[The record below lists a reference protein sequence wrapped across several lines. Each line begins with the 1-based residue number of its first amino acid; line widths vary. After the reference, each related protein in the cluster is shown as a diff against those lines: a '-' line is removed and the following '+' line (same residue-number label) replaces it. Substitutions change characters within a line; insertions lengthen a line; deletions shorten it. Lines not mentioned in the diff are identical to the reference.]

1 METSILSGLE
11 ASKALYS
18 SLESRISHLKDRGI
32 VPGLAAV
39 LVGNNPASEIY
50 VKNKTKKFES
60 LGLKTDVFR
69 LEETVSEDE
78 LLSLIIKLNTDSE
91 FHGILVQLPLPK
103 HIDSEKVL
111 NAIIPTKDV
120 DGFHPENAG
129 LLSIGKP
136 RFVPCTPKGIMFIL
150 RHFNI
155 DLNGKHVVVI
165 GRSNIVG
172 RPISILASL
181 KELGNATVTLCHS
194 GTKDLKYFSKQADVL
209 VAALGSPEFVDSSY
223 IKEGACLVDVGINR
237 IEIDGKS
244 KIVGDVNQDSVT
256 GIASSL
262 TPVPK
267 GVGPMTIAM
276 LVENTVLSAELL
288 LNWFLLAGDIMY
300 KKLLFIILPFLLF
313 SCTSN
318 VDEAEV
324 KKARQFFESVFQD
337 SVLDSPEFQASLGY
351 KSNYD
356 KWDDITW
363 QASRQRAY
371 RAKDDLDYLE
381 KNIYFDKLD

>member
-78 LLSLIIKLNTDSE
+78 LLSLISKLNTDSE

-136 RFVPCTPKGIMFIL
+136 RFVPCTPKCIMFIL
-150 RHFNI
+150 KHFNI

-256 GIASSL
+256 GKASSL

-288 LNWFLLAGDIMY
+288 LN
-300 KKLLFIILPFLLF
+300 
-313 SCTSN
+313 
-318 VDEAEV
+318 
-324 KKARQFFESVFQD
+324 
-337 SVLDSPEFQASLGY
+337 
-351 KSNYD
+351 
-356 KWDDITW
+356 
-363 QASRQRAY
+363 
-371 RAKDDLDYLE
+371 
-381 KNIYFDKLD
+381 

>member
-1 METSILSGLE
+1 METSILSGLD

-78 LLSLIIKLNTDSE
+78 LLSLISKLNTDSE

-150 RHFNI
+150 KHFNI

-209 VAALGSPEFVDSSY
+209 IAALGSPEFVDSSY

-237 IEIDGKS
+237 IDLDGKS

-276 LVENTVLSAELL
+276 LVENTVL
-288 LNWFLLAGDIMY
+288 
-300 KKLLFIILPFLLF
+300 
-313 SCTSN
+313 
-318 VDEAEV
+318 
-324 KKARQFFESVFQD
+324 
-337 SVLDSPEFQASLGY
+337 
-351 KSNYD
+351 
-356 KWDDITW
+356 
-363 QASRQRAY
+363 
-371 RAKDDLDYLE
+371 
-381 KNIYFDKLD
+381 

>member
-18 SLESRISHLKDRGI
+18 SLESRISDLKDHGI
-32 VPGLAAV
+32 IPGLAAV

-69 LEETVSEDE
+69 LEEKVSEDE
-78 LLSLIIKLNTDSE
+78 LLSLISRLNNDAD

-136 RFVPCTPKGIMFIL
+136 RFIPCTPKGIMFIL
-150 RHFNI
+150 KHFNI

-165 GRSNIVG
+165 GRRNIVG

-194 GTKDLKYFSKQADVL
+194 GTKDLKFFSKQADIL
-209 VAALGSPEFVDSSY
+209 VAALGSPQFVDSSY

-237 IEIDGKS
+237 IEVDGKS

-267 GVGPMTIAM
+267 GIGPMTIAM

-288 LNWFLLAGDIMY
+288 LN
-300 KKLLFIILPFLLF
+300 
-313 SCTSN
+313 
-318 VDEAEV
+318 
-324 KKARQFFESVFQD
+324 
-337 SVLDSPEFQASLGY
+337 
-351 KSNYD
+351 
-356 KWDDITW
+356 
-363 QASRQRAY
+363 
-371 RAKDDLDYLE
+371 
-381 KNIYFDKLD
+381 

>member
-1 METSILSGLE
+1 VNTSILSGVE
-11 ASKALYS
+11 ASKALYN
-18 SLESRISHLKDRGI
+18 SLEDRIAILKKQSI
-32 VPGLAAV
+32 IPGLAAV

-50 VKNKTKKFES
+50 VRNKTKKFEA
-60 LGLKTDVFR
+60 LGLKTDLFR
-69 LEETVSEDE
+69 LDENVSEEE
-78 LLSLIIKLNTDSE
+78 LLSLIDKLNTDSE

-111 NAIIPTKDV
+111 NAIVPTKDV

-136 RFVPCTPKGIMFIL
+136 RFIPCTPKGMMFIL
-150 RHFNI
+150 KHFNI

-194 GTKDLKYFSKQADVL
+194 GTKDLKYFSKQADIL
-209 VAALGSPEFVDSSY
+209 VAALGLPQFVDSSY
-223 IKEGACLVDVGINR
+223 IKKGACLIDVGINR
-237 IEIDGKS
+237 IEVDGKS
-244 KIVGDVNQDSVT
+244 KIVGDIDQESVM
-256 GIASSL
+256 GIADSL

-288 LNWFLLAGDIMY
+288 LN
-300 KKLLFIILPFLLF
+300 
-313 SCTSN
+313 
-318 VDEAEV
+318 
-324 KKARQFFESVFQD
+324 
-337 SVLDSPEFQASLGY
+337 
-351 KSNYD
+351 
-356 KWDDITW
+356 
-363 QASRQRAY
+363 
-371 RAKDDLDYLE
+371 
-381 KNIYFDKLD
+381 

>member
-18 SLESRISHLKDRGI
+18 SLESRINHLKDRGI

-78 LLSLIIKLNTDSE
+78 LLSLISKLNTDSE

-150 RHFNI
+150 KHFNI

-288 LNWFLLAGDIMY
+288 LN
-300 KKLLFIILPFLLF
+300 
-313 SCTSN
+313 
-318 VDEAEV
+318 
-324 KKARQFFESVFQD
+324 
-337 SVLDSPEFQASLGY
+337 
-351 KSNYD
+351 
-356 KWDDITW
+356 
-363 QASRQRAY
+363 
-371 RAKDDLDYLE
+371 
-381 KNIYFDKLD
+381 

>member
-18 SLESRISHLKDRGI
+18 SLEDRIAELKKHDI

-39 LVGNNPASEIY
+39 LVGSNPASEIY
-50 VKNKTKKFES
+50 VRNKTKKFEA
-60 LGLKTDVFR
+60 LGLKTELYR
-69 LEETVSEDE
+69 LDENVSEQE
-78 LLSLIIKLNTDSE
+78 LLSLIDKLNSDSE

-111 NAIIPTKDV
+111 NAIAPTKDV

-136 RFVPCTPKGIMFIL
+136 RFIPCTPKGMMYIL
-150 RHFNI
+150 KHFNI

-194 GTKDLKYFSKQADVL
+194 GTKDLKCYSKQADVL
-209 VAALGSPEFVDSSY
+209 VAALGSPEFVDASY
-223 IKEGACLVDVGINR
+223 IKEGACLLDVGINR
-237 IEIDGKS
+237 IERDGKS
-244 KIVGDVNQDSVT
+244 KIVGDVNQESVM

-288 LNWFLLAGDIMY
+288 LN
-300 KKLLFIILPFLLF
+300 
-313 SCTSN
+313 
-318 VDEAEV
+318 
-324 KKARQFFESVFQD
+324 
-337 SVLDSPEFQASLGY
+337 
-351 KSNYD
+351 
-356 KWDDITW
+356 
-363 QASRQRAY
+363 
-371 RAKDDLDYLE
+371 
-381 KNIYFDKLD
+381 

>member
-18 SLESRISHLKDRGI
+18 SLESRISDLKDHGI
-32 VPGLAAV
+32 IPGLAAV

-69 LEETVSEDE
+69 LEKKVSEDD
-78 LLSLIIKLNTDSE
+78 LLSLISRLNNDAD

-136 RFVPCTPKGIMFIL
+136 RFIPCTPKGIMFIL
-150 RHFNI
+150 KHFNI

-194 GTKDLKYFSKQADVL
+194 GTKDLKYFSKQADIL
-209 VAALGSPEFVDSSY
+209 VAALGSPQFVDSSY

-237 IEIDGKS
+237 IEVDGKS

-267 GVGPMTIAM
+267 GIGPMTIAM

-288 LNWFLLAGDIMY
+288 LN
-300 KKLLFIILPFLLF
+300 
-313 SCTSN
+313 
-318 VDEAEV
+318 
-324 KKARQFFESVFQD
+324 
-337 SVLDSPEFQASLGY
+337 
-351 KSNYD
+351 
-356 KWDDITW
+356 
-363 QASRQRAY
+363 
-371 RAKDDLDYLE
+371 
-381 KNIYFDKLD
+381 

>member
-18 SLESRISHLKDRGI
+18 CLESRISDLKNHGI
-32 VPGLAAV
+32 IPGLAAV

-69 LEETVSEDE
+69 LEEKVSEDE
-78 LLSLIIKLNTDSE
+78 LLSLIARLNNDAD

-136 RFVPCTPKGIMFIL
+136 RFIPCTPKGIMFIL
-150 RHFNI
+150 KHFNI

-194 GTKDLKYFSKQADVL
+194 GTKDLKYFSKQADIL
-209 VAALGSPEFVDSSY
+209 VAALGSPQFVDSSY

-237 IEIDGKS
+237 IEVDGKS

-256 GIASSL
+256 GVASSL

-267 GVGPMTIAM
+267 GIGPMTIAM

-288 LNWFLLAGDIMY
+288 LN
-300 KKLLFIILPFLLF
+300 
-313 SCTSN
+313 
-318 VDEAEV
+318 
-324 KKARQFFESVFQD
+324 
-337 SVLDSPEFQASLGY
+337 
-351 KSNYD
+351 
-356 KWDDITW
+356 
-363 QASRQRAY
+363 
-371 RAKDDLDYLE
+371 
-381 KNIYFDKLD
+381 

>member
-1 METSILSGLE
+1 MQTSILSGLE

-18 SLESRISHLKDRGI
+18 SLESRISHLKDHGI

-78 LLSLIIKLNTDSE
+78 LLSLISELNTDSE

-150 RHFNI
+150 KHFNI

-194 GTKDLKYFSKQADVL
+194 GTKDLKYFSTQADVL

-256 GIASSL
+256 GKASSL

-288 LNWFLLAGDIMY
+288 LN
-300 KKLLFIILPFLLF
+300 
-313 SCTSN
+313 
-318 VDEAEV
+318 
-324 KKARQFFESVFQD
+324 
-337 SVLDSPEFQASLGY
+337 
-351 KSNYD
+351 
-356 KWDDITW
+356 
-363 QASRQRAY
+363 
-371 RAKDDLDYLE
+371 
-381 KNIYFDKLD
+381 

>member
-18 SLESRISHLKDRGI
+18 SLESRISDLKDHGI
-32 VPGLAAV
+32 IPGLAAV

-69 LEETVSEDE
+69 LEEKVSEDE
-78 LLSLIIKLNTDSE
+78 LLSQIARLNNDAD

-136 RFVPCTPKGIMFIL
+136 RFIPCTPKGIMFIL
-150 RHFNI
+150 KHFNI

-194 GTKDLKYFSKQADVL
+194 GTKDLKYFSKQADIL
-209 VAALGSPEFVDSSY
+209 VAALGSPQFVDSSY

-237 IEIDGKS
+237 IEVDGKS

-288 LNWFLLAGDIMY
+288 LN
-300 KKLLFIILPFLLF
+300 
-313 SCTSN
+313 
-318 VDEAEV
+318 
-324 KKARQFFESVFQD
+324 
-337 SVLDSPEFQASLGY
+337 
-351 KSNYD
+351 
-356 KWDDITW
+356 
-363 QASRQRAY
+363 
-371 RAKDDLDYLE
+371 
-381 KNIYFDKLD
+381 

>member
-18 SLESRISHLKDRGI
+18 SLESRISDLKDHGI
-32 VPGLAAV
+32 IPGLAAV

-69 LEETVSEDE
+69 LEEKVSEDE
-78 LLSLIIKLNTDSE
+78 LLSLIARLNNDTD
-91 FHGILVQLPLPK
+91 FLGILVQLPLPK

-136 RFVPCTPKGIMFIL
+136 RFIPCTPKGIMFIL
-150 RHFNI
+150 KHFNI

-194 GTKDLKYFSKQADVL
+194 GTKDLKFFSKQADIL
-209 VAALGSPEFVDSSY
+209 VAALGSPQFVDSSY

-237 IEIDGKS
+237 IEVDGKS

-267 GVGPMTIAM
+267 GIGPMTIAM

-288 LNWFLLAGDIMY
+288 LN
-300 KKLLFIILPFLLF
+300 
-313 SCTSN
+313 
-318 VDEAEV
+318 
-324 KKARQFFESVFQD
+324 
-337 SVLDSPEFQASLGY
+337 
-351 KSNYD
+351 
-356 KWDDITW
+356 
-363 QASRQRAY
+363 
-371 RAKDDLDYLE
+371 
-381 KNIYFDKLD
+381 

>member
-18 SLESRISHLKDRGI
+18 NLESRISDLKDHGI
-32 VPGLAAV
+32 IPGLAAV

-69 LEETVSEDE
+69 LEEKVSEDE
-78 LLSLIIKLNTDSE
+78 LLSLISRLNNDAD

-237 IEIDGKS
+237 IEVGGKS

-288 LNWFLLAGDIMY
+288 LN
-300 KKLLFIILPFLLF
+300 
-313 SCTSN
+313 
-318 VDEAEV
+318 
-324 KKARQFFESVFQD
+324 
-337 SVLDSPEFQASLGY
+337 
-351 KSNYD
+351 
-356 KWDDITW
+356 
-363 QASRQRAY
+363 
-371 RAKDDLDYLE
+371 
-381 KNIYFDKLD
+381 

>member
-78 LLSLIIKLNTDSE
+78 LLSLISKLNTDSE

-150 RHFNI
+150 KHFNI

-237 IEIDGKS
+237 IEVDGKS

-267 GVGPMTIAM
+267 GIGPMTIAM

-288 LNWFLLAGDIMY
+288 LN
-300 KKLLFIILPFLLF
+300 
-313 SCTSN
+313 
-318 VDEAEV
+318 
-324 KKARQFFESVFQD
+324 
-337 SVLDSPEFQASLGY
+337 
-351 KSNYD
+351 
-356 KWDDITW
+356 
-363 QASRQRAY
+363 
-371 RAKDDLDYLE
+371 
-381 KNIYFDKLD
+381 

>member
-18 SLESRISHLKDRGI
+18 SLESRISDLKDHGI
-32 VPGLAAV
+32 IPGLAAV

-69 LEETVSEDE
+69 LEEKVSEDE
-78 LLSLIIKLNTDSE
+78 LLSLINRLNNDAD

-136 RFVPCTPKGIMFIL
+136 RFIPCTPKGIMFIL
-150 RHFNI
+150 KHFNI

-209 VAALGSPEFVDSSY
+209 VAALGSPQFVDSSY

-237 IEIDGKS
+237 IEVDGKS

-267 GVGPMTIAM
+267 GIGPMTIAM

-288 LNWFLLAGDIMY
+288 LN
-300 KKLLFIILPFLLF
+300 
-313 SCTSN
+313 
-318 VDEAEV
+318 
-324 KKARQFFESVFQD
+324 
-337 SVLDSPEFQASLGY
+337 
-351 KSNYD
+351 
-356 KWDDITW
+356 
-363 QASRQRAY
+363 
-371 RAKDDLDYLE
+371 
-381 KNIYFDKLD
+381 

>member
-78 LLSLIIKLNTDSE
+78 LLSLISKLNTDSE

-150 RHFNI
+150 KHFNI

-181 KELGNATVTLCHS
+181 KDLGNATVTLCHS

-288 LNWFLLAGDIMY
+288 LN
-300 KKLLFIILPFLLF
+300 
-313 SCTSN
+313 
-318 VDEAEV
+318 
-324 KKARQFFESVFQD
+324 
-337 SVLDSPEFQASLGY
+337 
-351 KSNYD
+351 
-356 KWDDITW
+356 
-363 QASRQRAY
+363 
-371 RAKDDLDYLE
+371 
-381 KNIYFDKLD
+381 

>member
-18 SLESRISHLKDRGI
+18 SLESRISDLKDHGI
-32 VPGLAAV
+32 IPGLAAV

-69 LEETVSEDE
+69 LEEKVSEDE
-78 LLSLIIKLNTDSE
+78 LLSLIARLNNDTD

-136 RFVPCTPKGIMFIL
+136 RFIPCTPKGIMFIL
-150 RHFNI
+150 KHFNI

-194 GTKDLKYFSKQADVL
+194 GTKDLKFFSKQADIL
-209 VAALGSPEFVDSSY
+209 VAALGSPQFVDSSY

-237 IEIDGKS
+237 IEVDGKS

-267 GVGPMTIAM
+267 GIGPMTIAM
-276 LVENTVLSAELL
+276 LVENSVLSAELL
-288 LNWFLLAGDIMY
+288 LN
-300 KKLLFIILPFLLF
+300 
-313 SCTSN
+313 
-318 VDEAEV
+318 
-324 KKARQFFESVFQD
+324 
-337 SVLDSPEFQASLGY
+337 
-351 KSNYD
+351 
-356 KWDDITW
+356 
-363 QASRQRAY
+363 
-371 RAKDDLDYLE
+371 
-381 KNIYFDKLD
+381 

>member
-18 SLESRISHLKDRGI
+18 SLESRISDLKDHGI
-32 VPGLAAV
+32 IPGLAAV

-69 LEETVSEDE
+69 LEEKVSEDE
-78 LLSLIIKLNTDSE
+78 LLSLIARLNNCAD

-136 RFVPCTPKGIMFIL
+136 RFIPCTPKGIMFIL
-150 RHFNI
+150 KHFNI

-194 GTKDLKYFSKQADVL
+194 GTKDLKFFSKQADIL
-209 VAALGSPEFVDSSY
+209 VAALGSPQFVDSSY

-237 IEIDGKS
+237 IEVDGKS
-244 KIVGDVNQDSVT
+244 KIVGDVNRDSVT
-256 GIASSL
+256 GIARSL

-267 GVGPMTIAM
+267 GIGPMTIAM

-288 LNWFLLAGDIMY
+288 LN
-300 KKLLFIILPFLLF
+300 
-313 SCTSN
+313 
-318 VDEAEV
+318 
-324 KKARQFFESVFQD
+324 
-337 SVLDSPEFQASLGY
+337 
-351 KSNYD
+351 
-356 KWDDITW
+356 
-363 QASRQRAY
+363 
-371 RAKDDLDYLE
+371 
-381 KNIYFDKLD
+381 

>member
-18 SLESRISHLKDRGI
+18 SLEDRINHLKQHGI

-39 LVGNNPASEIY
+39 LVGSNPASEIY

-78 LLSLIIKLNTDSE
+78 LLSLISKLNNDSE

-103 HIDSEKVL
+103 HINSEKVL
-111 NAIIPTKDV
+111 NSIIPTKDV

-150 RHFNI
+150 KHFNI

-194 GTKDLKYFSKQADVL
+194 GTKDLKYFSNQADVL

-288 LNWFLLAGDIMY
+288 LN
-300 KKLLFIILPFLLF
+300 
-313 SCTSN
+313 
-318 VDEAEV
+318 
-324 KKARQFFESVFQD
+324 
-337 SVLDSPEFQASLGY
+337 
-351 KSNYD
+351 
-356 KWDDITW
+356 
-363 QASRQRAY
+363 
-371 RAKDDLDYLE
+371 
-381 KNIYFDKLD
+381 

>member
-18 SLESRISHLKDRGI
+18 SLESRISDLKDHGI
-32 VPGLAAV
+32 IPGLAAV

-69 LEETVSEDE
+69 LEEKVLEDE
-78 LLSLIIKLNTDSE
+78 LLSLIARLNNDAD

-136 RFVPCTPKGIMFIL
+136 RFIPCTPKGIMFIL
-150 RHFNI
+150 KHFNI

-172 RPISILASL
+172 RPIPILASL

-194 GTKDLKYFSKQADVL
+194 GTKDLKFFSKQADIL
-209 VAALGSPEFVDSSY
+209 VAALGSPQFVDSSY

-237 IEIDGKS
+237 IEVDGKS

-267 GVGPMTIAM
+267 GIGPMTIAM

-288 LNWFLLAGDIMY
+288 LN
-300 KKLLFIILPFLLF
+300 
-313 SCTSN
+313 
-318 VDEAEV
+318 
-324 KKARQFFESVFQD
+324 
-337 SVLDSPEFQASLGY
+337 
-351 KSNYD
+351 
-356 KWDDITW
+356 
-363 QASRQRAY
+363 
-371 RAKDDLDYLE
+371 
-381 KNIYFDKLD
+381 

>member
-1 METSILSGLE
+1 METVILSGIE

-18 SLESRISHLKDRGI
+18 SLEDRISRLKNHGI
-32 VPGLAAV
+32 TPGLAAV

-50 VKNKTKKFES
+50 VKNKTKKFEA
-60 LGLKTDVFR
+60 LGLKTDLFR
-69 LEETVSEDE
+69 LNEDVSEHE
-78 LLSLIIKLNTDSE
+78 LLSLIDKLNSDDE

-136 RFVPCTPKGIMFIL
+136 RFIPCTPKGMMFIL
-150 RHFNI
+150 KHFNI

-194 GTKDLKYFSKQADVL
+194 GTKDLKYHSKQADVL
-209 VAALGSPEFVDSSY
+209 VAALGSPEFVDASY
-223 IKEGACLVDVGINR
+223 IKEGACILDVGINR
-237 IEIDGKS
+237 IERDGKS
-244 KIVGDVNQDSVT
+244 KIVGDVNQESVT

-288 LNWFLLAGDIMY
+288 LN
-300 KKLLFIILPFLLF
+300 
-313 SCTSN
+313 
-318 VDEAEV
+318 
-324 KKARQFFESVFQD
+324 
-337 SVLDSPEFQASLGY
+337 
-351 KSNYD
+351 
-356 KWDDITW
+356 
-363 QASRQRAY
+363 
-371 RAKDDLDYLE
+371 
-381 KNIYFDKLD
+381 

>member
-78 LLSLIIKLNTDSE
+78 LLSLISKLNTDSE

-103 HIDSEKVL
+103 HINSEKVL

-150 RHFNI
+150 KHFNI

-209 VAALGSPEFVDSSY
+209 VAALGSPEFVNSSY

-288 LNWFLLAGDIMY
+288 LN
-300 KKLLFIILPFLLF
+300 
-313 SCTSN
+313 
-318 VDEAEV
+318 
-324 KKARQFFESVFQD
+324 
-337 SVLDSPEFQASLGY
+337 
-351 KSNYD
+351 
-356 KWDDITW
+356 
-363 QASRQRAY
+363 
-371 RAKDDLDYLE
+371 
-381 KNIYFDKLD
+381 

>member
-1 METSILSGLE
+1 METSILSGIE

-18 SLESRISHLKDRGI
+18 SLEGRISHLKDHGI
-32 VPGLAAV
+32 TPGLAAV

-60 LGLKTDVFR
+60 LGLKTNLFR
-69 LEETVSEDE
+69 LNEDVSEKE
-78 LLSLIIKLNTDSE
+78 LLSLIEKLNSDDE

-136 RFVPCTPKGIMFIL
+136 RFIPCTPKGMMFIL
-150 RHFNI
+150 KHFNI

-194 GTKDLKYFSKQADVL
+194 GTKDLKYHSKQADVL
-209 VAALGSPEFVDSSY
+209 VAALGSPEFVDASY
-223 IKEGACLVDVGINR
+223 IKEGVCILDVGINR
-237 IEIDGKS
+237 IEKDGKS
-244 KIVGDVNQDSVT
+244 KIVGDVNQESVS
-256 GIASSL
+256 GLASSL

-288 LNWFLLAGDIMY
+288 LN
-300 KKLLFIILPFLLF
+300 
-313 SCTSN
+313 
-318 VDEAEV
+318 
-324 KKARQFFESVFQD
+324 
-337 SVLDSPEFQASLGY
+337 
-351 KSNYD
+351 
-356 KWDDITW
+356 
-363 QASRQRAY
+363 
-371 RAKDDLDYLE
+371 
-381 KNIYFDKLD
+381 

>member
-18 SLESRISHLKDRGI
+18 SLESRISDLKDHGI
-32 VPGLAAV
+32 IPGLAAV

-69 LEETVSEDE
+69 LEEKVSEDE
-78 LLSLIIKLNTDSE
+78 LLSLIARLNNDAD

-136 RFVPCTPKGIMFIL
+136 RFIPCTPKGIMFIL
-150 RHFNI
+150 KHFNI

-194 GTKDLKYFSKQADVL
+194 GTKDLKYFSKQADIL
-209 VAALGSPEFVDSSY
+209 VAALGSPQFVNSSY

-237 IEIDGKS
+237 IEVDGKS

-256 GIASSL
+256 GVASSL

-267 GVGPMTIAM
+267 GIGPMTIAM

-288 LNWFLLAGDIMY
+288 LN
-300 KKLLFIILPFLLF
+300 
-313 SCTSN
+313 
-318 VDEAEV
+318 
-324 KKARQFFESVFQD
+324 
-337 SVLDSPEFQASLGY
+337 
-351 KSNYD
+351 
-356 KWDDITW
+356 
-363 QASRQRAY
+363 
-371 RAKDDLDYLE
+371 
-381 KNIYFDKLD
+381 

>member
-18 SLESRISHLKDRGI
+18 SLESRISHLKDHGI

-78 LLSLIIKLNTDSE
+78 LLSLISNLNTDSE

-150 RHFNI
+150 KHFNI

-209 VAALGSPEFVDSSY
+209 VAALGSPGFVDSSY

-288 LNWFLLAGDIMY
+288 LN
-300 KKLLFIILPFLLF
+300 
-313 SCTSN
+313 
-318 VDEAEV
+318 
-324 KKARQFFESVFQD
+324 
-337 SVLDSPEFQASLGY
+337 
-351 KSNYD
+351 
-356 KWDDITW
+356 
-363 QASRQRAY
+363 
-371 RAKDDLDYLE
+371 
-381 KNIYFDKLD
+381 